1 MEDIDVDGVDNIMY
15 ASNFEDANEEL
26 RSLREL
32 VDFERIQL
40 DAGLRYSAIEIREAI
55 AEMNAREECVSGQQ
69 EQDIPAPEPTGT
81 NSVDASNH
89 ILLFQELAMEKYTIS
104 SDDPKVFNMRHNV
117 KWQDILSLQKFSL
130 EANLTESLGNSL
142 LEMISEI
149 TNRNGSSHIPLPES
163 WRTVPK
169 AVGRKL
175 KSSAVVSSLNS
186 NDVSHCLVSLSP

>member
-1 MEDIDVDGVDNIMY
+1 MEESRPSTTRPKSGPFSHLPPGMFLHRCNQCHQL
-15 ASNFEDANEEL
+15 F
-26 RSLREL
+26 RSKSSEK
-32 VDFERIQL
+32 I
-40 DAGLRYSAIEIREAI
+40 I
-55 AEMNAREECVSGQQ
+55 AQN
-69 EQDIPAPEPTGT
+69 IPAPEPTGT

-89 ILLFQELAMEKYTIS
+89 ILLFQELAMETYTIS